1 MKLITL
7 LAIELYK
14 DEIISIL
21 KEASVQTFSYTK
33 ITGYRDNTL
42 EALNSNWFGT
52 EMNDSESVFFLAFV
66 PESTVDKIFE
76 LTNSFN
82 AAQTSTS
89 HIHISSISVERTN

>member
-7 LAIELYK
+7 LAIEIYK
-14 DEIISIL
+14 DEIINIL
-21 KEASVQTFSYTK
+21 KNAGVLTFSYSK

-52 EMNDSESVFFLAFV
+52 EMNESESVFFLAFV

-89 HIHISSISVERTN
+89 HIHISSISVEKSN